1 MIIICIL
8 VICLAIWLLWK
19 LLCALWAGFLAILP
33 ALGILILVVLGVA
46 AVAGIVWLF
55 LPYKGN
61 DVMPRKRR
69 SHESPELPQETQTP
83 TLEYEDRGMP
93 SGMAQELSQRIGNL
107 IINIGGGDQ
116 PLRKYATIEAE
127 GEKVRVN
134 IYNKLSAKSC
144 HRIREKIENE
154 SISCVAYGDYLLEVA
169 T

>member
-55 LPYKGN
+55 LPYKGS
-61 DVMPRKRR
+61 DVTPRRRR
-69 SHESPELPQETQTP
+69 SHGSAELPQEPQTP
-83 TLEYEDRGMP
+83 SLEYEGDGVP
-93 SGMAQELSQRIGNL
+93 SAAAQELCQRIGTL
-107 IINIGGGDQ
+107 IVNIGGGDQ
-116 PLRKYATIEAE
+116 PLREYATIEAA
-127 GEKVRVN
+127 GEKVRVS
-134 IYNKLSAKSC
+134 IYNKLSVKSC
-144 HRIREKIENE
+144 HRIRETIENE

>member
-8 VICLAIWLLWK
+8 VVCLALWLLWK

-33 ALGILILVVLGVA
+33 ALGILILVVLGLA

-61 DVMPRKRR
+61 DVTPRKRR
-69 SHESPELPQETQTP
+69 SHGSTELPQETQAP
-83 TLEYEDRGMP
+83 SLEYEGDGVP
-93 SGMAQELSQRIGNL
+93 SAAAQELCQRIGNL

-116 PLRKYATIEAE
+116 PLHEYATIEAV
-127 GEKVRVN
+127 GEKVRVS